1 VAEPLQHFAF
11 QNCLSF
17 GVVWRAMDK
26 VLLIDDEN
34 AILSFLHDVL
44 INLGYEVEIAHDG
57 KEGVALFKDNQDLDL
72 VITDIRM
79 PRMNGNAVAKYIRS
93 SDRPHIPIVAISGF
107 GNEIKRELF
116 DFSIPKPF
124 NLQALVDAIKTLK

>member
-1 VAEPLQHFAF
+1 
-11 QNCLSF
+11 
-17 GVVWRAMDK
+17 VVMGRMDK

-57 KEGVALFKDNQDLDL
+57 KEGVALFEDNQDLDL

-93 SDRPHIPIVAISGF
+93 SDRSNIPIVAISGF
-107 GNEIKRELF
+107 ANEIKKELF
-116 DFSIPKPF
+116 DLTIPKPF
-124 NLQALVDAIKTLK
+124 NLQELVDAIKRLK

>member
-1 VAEPLQHFAF
+1 MRH
-11 QNCLSF
+11 
-17 GVVWRAMDK
+17 MDK

-57 KEGVALFKDNQDLDL
+57 KEGVALFEDNQDLDL

-79 PRMNGNAVAKYIRS
+79 PRMNGNAVAKYIRG
-93 SDRPHIPIVAISGF
+93 SDRSHIPIVAISGF
-107 GNEIKRELF
+107 ANEINRGLF
-116 DFSIPKPF
+116 DLTIPKPF
-124 NLQALVDAIKTLK
+124 DLRELMTAIEALT